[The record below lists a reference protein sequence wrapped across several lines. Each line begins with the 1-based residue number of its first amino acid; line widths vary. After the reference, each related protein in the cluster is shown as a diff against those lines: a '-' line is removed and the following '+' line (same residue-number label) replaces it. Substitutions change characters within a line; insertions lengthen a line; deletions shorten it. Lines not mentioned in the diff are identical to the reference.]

1 MWESSYCKKVST
13 RSGIHWFRFQEFVDV
28 VCWPSG
34 LRYTAYDDDGVRIR
48 FHTGVSRV
56 AACCTSY
63 ELNFVAFSSCAIL
76 HAEDPLRVC
85 LSGELYDLFPY
96 CIHILHSI
104 VSYPFEVLHGGVS
117 ALVAESLACMGAH
130 VASGF
135 GRVAGVHLSIHHLK
149 SANLGEIVYAEA
161 KPLNVGKSIHVWEV
175 NLWKKNSLNLG
186 ERILISSSRVT
197 IKTNMPIP
205 KNVKDTAV
213 NIKKYAKL

>member
-1 MWESSYCKKVST
+1 MELSTKSISMKEILDAPLHVIGFEISEISPQKIFGYILVTKK
-13 RSGIHWFRFQEFVDV
+13 
-28 VCWPSG
+28 
-34 LRYTAYDDDGVRIR
+34 
-48 FHTGVSRV
+48 
-56 AACCTSY
+56 CC
-63 ELNFVAFSSCAIL
+63 N
-76 HAEDPLRVC
+76 
-85 LSGELYDLFPY
+85 
-96 CIHILHSI
+96 
-104 VSYPFEVLHGGVS
+104 PFEVLHGGVS
-117 ALVAESLACMGAH
+117 ALVAESLASMGAH

-205 KNVKDTAV
+205 KNVKDVAV